1 MQAFLL
7 CNGFGKPL
15 NLGVYQSKVV
25 SGANGSAT
33 ILDGFPTSPTN
44 NILPAGLNGGT
55 RAIND
60 KRPSLRRLLSTQST
74 LTQMSDIVEDRELDS
89 L

>member
-1 MQAFLL
+1 MLL

-15 NLGVYQSKVV
+15 NLGTYQNCKIV

-33 ILDGFPTSPTN
+33 IIDGFPISSTN
-44 NILPAGLNGGT
+44 QLPPGLNGT
-55 RAIND
+55 RLQNNE

-74 LTQMSDIVEDRELDS
+74 MTQMSDIVEDRELDS